1 MVLAIPSQDKHHT
14 SATNL
19 SLACLMSISSSNRV
33 EASMQTRSY
42 IGSVLYHVYTLATK
56 QLLVE

>member
-56 QLLVE
+56 